1 MIQGEGVKD
10 FLWLNLWKNELSVFI
25 FLYDQKLSI
34 FPSTRHLQ
42 QNIKQENQH
51 NYFNIKKNT
60 TSLQNSFYILP
71 TTINSVQFYKFIS
84 TPTHP

>member
-10 FLWLNLWKNELSVFI
+10 FLWLNLWENELSVFI

-42 QNIKQENQH
+42 QI
-51 NYFNIKKNT
+51 
-60 TSLQNSFYILP
+60 
-71 TTINSVQFYKFIS
+71 
-84 TPTHP
+84 

>member
-10 FLWLNLWKNELSVFI
+10 FLWLNLWENELSVFI

-51 NYFNIKKNT
+51 NYFNIKKIQPAYKT
-60 TSLQNSFYILP
+60 LFIFY
-71 TTINSVQFYKFIS
+71 QQQ
-84 TPTHP
+84 

>member
-10 FLWLNLWKNELSVFI
+10 FLWLNLWENELSVFI

-42 QNIKQENQH
+42 QDIRQ
-51 NYFNIKKNT
+51 KKIT
-60 TSLQNSFYILP
+60 
-71 TTINSVQFYKFIS
+71 
-84 TPTHP
+84 

>member
-10 FLWLNLWKNELSVFI
+10 FLWLNLWENELSVFI

-51 NYFNIKKNT
+51 NYFNIKKYNQPT
-60 TSLQNSFYILP
+60 KLFLYSTNNNKLSPIL
-71 TTINSVQFYKFIS
+71 
-84 TPTHP
+84 